1 MVRSVIQRRN
11 EKIMLESSYRSLPFW
26 SWNDKLEKEELIK
39 QVAWM
44 DEKGIG
50 GFFMHARAG
59 LQTEYMSQEW
69 MECIEVCAKEAK
81 KRDMQAWLYDE
92 NGWPSG
98 FAGGKLLENENNR
111 DKYIELK
118 EGSYD
123 KEATV
128 SYLLTEEELVRVYQ
142 KGNEEG
148 RYLNLYLK
156 TAVSTADILN
166 PEVVEQFIELTHEKY
181 KEWFGER
188 FSEMIEG
195 FFTDEPQYQRWG
207 TPYTDMIAKHFEE
220 KYGEDI
226 LDSLGLLFV
235 EKKGYRRFR
244 YRYWKGM
251 QELMLHNFAEKV
263 YHWCDNNHVKLTG
276 HYVEEV
282 TLGMQMM
289 CCGGVMPFYEYEHI
303 PGVDCLGRRSDNE
316 LPSIQVAS
324 AAAQLGK
331 KQVLTETFGCC
342 GWDVTPADLRRI
354 AGFQYANGVNMLCH
368 HLIPYTER
376 GNRKYD
382 HPAHYSEVNPW
393 VRKEFETFNNYFTRL
408 GYLLGAGK
416 QCVNVAMLHP
426 MRSAYFHYKRELEP
440 EGFGVRDLD
449 EALYDANKWM
459 ASHGVSFHYL
469 DETLLAK
476 YGYVKEGHIGCGKCE
491 YEYLILP
498 KVYTMDGSTERLL
511 RKFVEQGGRVLLLD
525 QKPTYVE
532 ADSFDYPYLIS
543 NCTMEEIMSA
553 QPFQVTNWNTEIYA
567 TYRCMDEKK
576 FLYIINASQT
586 ELYTQRFVF
595 DKKVLS
601 FIKVDLTDMSE
612 KRVPLEITLK
622 PGEDALLLI
631 SEEALDFEQKLQPY
645 HLRFE
650 NASIVFQENA
660 MPVDHISYSQDGKE
674 FSQPWP
680 CAALFQKLLKERYEG
695 RIFFRYE
702 FEVEVVPERIYLK
715 AEANQEIHAWLNDT
729 LLTDKLNVGESYE
742 NVYDI
747 SAQVRCGTNTYTVEV
762 NWHEDE
768 SVYYALYG
776 ENVTESL
783 RNCIVYDSELQ
794 PIQLIGQFGVYSRT
808 DYRETEKAFIEWEN
822 FYIGKAPEKVS
833 NLTVEGFPF
842 LAGEVMLSQKVVFDT
857 SDILLQIA
865 GDYQMAEVTVN
876 GVNKGVILFEKEMDI
891 SDVAVIGEN
900 DVQVRFWLSN
910 RNLLGPHHWN
920 GGKTENVSPWS
931 FELYGTWEEDE
942 SREYHDSYDLKLF
955 YEKI

>member
-1 MVRSVIQRRN
+1 MQQLRPYV
-11 EKIMLESSYRSLPFW
+11 ELEEVKCYRPLPFW
-26 SWNDKLEKEELIK
+26 SWNDKLDIEELQK

-44 DEKGIG
+44 DRCGIG
-50 GFFMHARAG
+50 GFFMHARSG
-59 LQTEYMSQEW
+59 LQTEYLSDEW
-69 MECIEVCAKEAK
+69 MKCIEVCAREAE
-81 KRDMQAWLYDE
+81 KRGMKAWIYDE

-98 FAGGKLLENENNR
+98 FAGGKLLKDEKNR
-111 DKYIELK
+111 DRYIEK
-118 EGSYD
+118 RIGAYD
-123 KEATV
+123 KQATV
-128 SYLLTEEELVRVYQ
+128 SYLLTEEELVRASEQ
-142 KGNEEG
+142 DAGDG
-148 RYLNLYLK
+148 LYLNLYIRI
-156 TAVSTADILN
+156 AVSTADILN
-166 PEVVEQFIELTHEKY
+166 PSVVDKFLILTHEKY
-181 KEWFGER
+181 KEQFGDE
-188 FSEMIEG
+188 FSKKIEG
-195 FFTDEPQYQRWG
+195 FFTDEPQYQRWN
-207 TPYTDMIAKHFEE
+207 TPYTDMIAQHFREE
-220 KYGEDI
+220 YEEDI
-226 LDSLGLLFV
+226 FDSLGLLFV
-235 EKKGYRRFR
+235 EKKGYRKFR

-263 YHWCDNNHVKLTG
+263 YQWCDNNNVKLTG

-324 AAAQLGK
+324 VAAQLGK

-342 GWDVTPADLRRI
+342 GWDVTPTDLRRI
-354 AGFQYANGVNMLCH
+354 AGFQYVNGVNMLCH

-382 HPAHYSEVNPW
+382 HPAHYSKVNPW
-393 VRKEFETFNNYFTRL
+393 IRKEFETFNNYFTRL
-408 GYLLGAGK
+408 GYLLGEGK

-476 YGYVKEGHIGCGKCE
+476 YGYVKEGYIGCRKCE

-498 KVYTMDGSTERLL
+498 KVYTMDASTERLL

-567 TYRCMDEKK
+567 TYRCMGEKK
-576 FLYIINASQT
+576 FLYVINASQT
-586 ELYTQRFVF
+586 ESYTQRFVF
-595 DKKVLS
+595 DEKVLS
-601 FIKVDLTDMSE
+601 FIKVDLTDMSG
-612 KRVPLEITLK
+612 KRVPLEMTLK

-631 SEEALDFEQKLQPY
+631 SEEALDFGQKLKPY
-645 HLRFE
+645 HLKFE
-650 NASIVFQENA
+650 NAPIVFRENA
-660 MPVDHISYSQDGKE
+660 MPVDYISYSRDGKE
-674 FSQPWP
+674 FSKPWP

-702 FEVEVVPERIYLK
+702 FEVEAVPESIYLK
-715 AEANQEIHAWLNDT
+715 AEANQEIHAWLNDA
-729 LLTDKLNVGESYE
+729 LLTEKLNVGETYE

-808 DYRETEKAFIEWEN
+808 DYRETEKAFIEWKN
-822 FYIGKAPEKVS
+822 FYIGKAPKKIS

-842 LAGEVMLSQKVVFDT
+842 LSGEVILSQKVVFDT

-900 DVQVRFWLSN
+900 DVQVRFWISN

-931 FELYGTWEEDE
+931 FELYGTWKEDE
-942 SREYHDSYDLKLF
+942 SWEYHDSYDLKLF